1 MGLQSNVYFYV
12 GSQGLCVRHDHE
24 AGGPRPRELRPLRV
38 PGRFGDD
45 ASATR
50 SRFKETFHYNV
61 PCEKVIHSY
70 SEGGGQRIQNH
81 EFGVNLR

>member
-1 MGLQSNVYFYV
+1 MGPQSNVYFYV